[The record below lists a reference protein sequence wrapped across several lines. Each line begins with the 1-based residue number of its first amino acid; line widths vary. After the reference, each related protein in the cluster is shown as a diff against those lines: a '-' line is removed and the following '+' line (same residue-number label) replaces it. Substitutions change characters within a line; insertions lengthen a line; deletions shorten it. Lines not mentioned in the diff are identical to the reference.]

1 MNMTEPMMITE
12 EMKERTNKRLAE
24 MIERVNKDIKYAVEH
39 NLNSTCFAYDS
50 SDEYYSEV
58 RERFEHCGYK
68 IKPTGYINGVWQR
81 TEDIVW

>member
-1 MNMTEPMMITE
+1 MTEPIMITE
-12 EMKERTNKRLAE
+12 EMKERKNKRISE
-24 MIERVNKDIKYAVEH
+24 MIKRVNSDIKYAVEY
-39 NLNSTCFAYDS
+39 NYSSTCFAYDP

-58 RERFEHCGYK
+58 REKFERCGYK